1 MKTKVTAVSIVEK
14 TIPQELQ
21 ILIEETAIKA
31 YEYGI
36 THKELVVELD
46 IAREKHKRSKSICP
60 IKDDKFSE
68 FRLKT
73 EKFFSNPDL
82 LPIGNLAFN
91 DYRFEFANY
100 HVEAMCS
107 AYKLFK
113 ANVPLTIANIYDNA
127 KSRMSVSDF
136 YIDMRKR
143 LIGNRENVWH
153 LTSKKENI
161 QGLKNYFEA
170 LTKDLLLSNKDLNK
184 DCNRFLFDYDYSASE
199 EVWLKMIYLICNS

>member
-60 IKDDKFSE
+60 IKDEKFSE

-82 LPIGNLAFN
+82 LHG
-91 DYRFEFANY
+91 
-100 HVEAMCS
+100 S
-107 AYKLFK
+107 A
-113 ANVPLTIANIYDNA
+113 VQNA
-127 KSRMSVSDF
+127 AVCPDDQD
-136 YIDMRKR
+136 I
-143 LIGNRENVWH
+143 
-153 LTSKKENI
+153 
-161 QGLKNYFEA
+161 
-170 LTKDLLLSNKDLNK
+170 LLLISQIQME
-184 DCNRFLFDYDYSASE
+184 YD
-199 EVWLKMIYLICNS
+199 